1 MQSAYRFLAVIVLAV
16 FLNDAFASADANQT
30 PLAGRG
36 SVVCNLIQDS
46 HVNTAIKNLETK
58 LEILIALVNKTRPPQ
73 PTPTPIPASS
83 CNEIFQKQGTAKS
96 QVYTLMLGSR
106 NIPVYCHMGDFGC
119 GSGGWTPVMKTD
131 GTKKTFAYTSPFWS
145 DKNVYNLAGGKTG
158 FDKQETKLPSYWET
172 RFSKICLGMSYG
184 NTTRFVVIDLNASS
198 LFALIADGRYRAL
211 SLGRNKWKSLI
222 GPQASLQRNCN
233 KEGFNLLGPKIFS
246 KTRIGIVANNEY
258 SCVTCDSKI
267 GFGTGDYHDG
277 STTCGNLAAYFP
289 DNGNKNIKTMGYIL
303 VQ

>member
-1 MQSAYRFLAVIVLAV
+1 MQSAYRFLALIVLVV
-16 FLNDAFASADANQT
+16 FLNHYAHANQT
-30 PLAGRG
+30 PLAGGG

-58 LEILIALVNKTRPPQ
+58 LENLIALINKTHPLQ
-73 PTPTPIPASS
+73 PAPSPIPASS
-83 CNEIFQKQGTAKS
+83 CNEIFQKRGMTKS

-131 GTKKTFAYTSPFWS
+131 GTKKTFAYTSRFWS
-145 DKNVYNLAGGKTG
+145 DKNVCNLAGGRTG

-172 RFSKICLGMSYG
+172 RFSKICLGMSNG
-184 NTTRFVVIDLNASS
+184 HTTRFLVIGRSANS
-198 LFALIADGRYRAL
+198 LYALIADGRYRAL

-233 KEGFNLLGPKIFS
+233 KEGFNVVGRKSNS
-246 KTRIGIVANNEY
+246 KARIGINANNEND
-258 SCVTCDSKI
+258 CITCDSTI
-267 GFGTGDYHDG
+267 GLGTGGYPDD
-277 STTCGNLAAYFP
+277 SITCGNEAIASA
-289 DNGNKNIKTMGYIL
+289 DNGEKHIKAMGYIL